1 MNDNGRC
8 PLRSKR
14 LVSVLGIRSENG
26 SCQVVAQQ
34 PDVQERTL
42 TTLHCHSQGQRQEES
57 DRFPPQRAQLEVL
70 SSWVFLNHFLPQ
82 PGLSRKVGAEPGVS
96 DRRKKFANNPQRL
109 GKNH

>member
-42 TTLHCHSQGQRQEES
+42 TTLHCHSQGQRQEEES
-57 DRFPPQRAQLEVL
+57 AGEGGSMKVRFE
-70 SSWVFLNHFLPQ
+70 
-82 PGLSRKVGAEPGVS
+82 
-96 DRRKKFANNPQRL
+96 QRL
-109 GKNH
+109 KEVRHRARWMAGEKVKLA